1 MRNRAR
7 RHDVPMFAGR
17 TTPYGRDRPLAPFR
31 DVVAE
36 ALGIEP
42 DAGPGNIRPRLQAL
56 AELGLGPR
64 QRRVLGGLFAVDIGA
79 RAPRGQPGQVV
90 EAAVAFVRGL
100 SAGRPLLMALEDVQ
114 HLEKDER
121 ELLARVIESCGDRP
135 VVFILTSRTRP
146 PDWVPRVRWSVR
158 LDRLGPGRIAAVAAD
173 AVGASILGDGLRA
186 VIAGTCE
193 GNPLYAQ
200 TLAQALEAAGRLE
213 REGGR
218 VELRDRDTPP
228 SLPPGLDGLIAA
240 RVDALPTRLK
250 AALQV
255 AATIGPRF
263 APALLEAA
271 TGTDDVDAIIEALAR
286 HHLVQTEEHGGC
298 AFVSSLV
305 WEAVRRGILAA
316 RQRDCH
322 GMVANGIAS
331 LHRDDLDAHRLELAN
346 TSPRRSRRGRS
357 WATAAAQ
364 LEDQQLVHH
373 AARTW
378 AAAVRW
384 LGGEDASPVPAAEE
398 AWMRLRAGETYALSG
413 EPRRAEVHLQ
423 VALDLAEDALLPE
436 AECRAHLGLGLLA
449 RGQGQADRSKRHLEA
464 AWQVVAP
471 RVAGPVGTGWEREVA
486 VRASDA
492 LGRVLH
498 EAGDLAQARSR
509 FEEACRLAE
518 GDAALEAQALAGLA
532 LQPIR
537 TGDAPEALRLLER
550 ARGAAER
557 GDRILL
563 GKVVTTTKLST
574 TRLSLTRGAC
584 RSTRPSMRQ
593 GSGIG
598 KASTNLHNV
607 DTLRGWARSR
617 AWAASRMPGVVR
629 AGRVGP
635 GRGDERRLPGLHR
648 RDPRGGGSC
657 SATPVCARACTVS
670 CRPGDGG
677 PGGVAA
683 RAAAHREGR

>member
-1 MRNRAR
+1 M
-7 RHDVPMFAGR
+7 
-17 TTPYGRDRPLAPFR
+17 
-31 DVVAE
+31 
-36 ALGIEP
+36 
-42 DAGPGNIRPRLQAL
+42 
-56 AELGLGPR
+56 
-64 QRRVLGGLFAVDIGA
+64 
-79 RAPRGQPGQVV
+79 
-90 EAAVAFVRGL
+90 
-100 SAGRPLLMALEDVQ
+100 
-114 HLEKDER
+114 
-121 ELLARVIESCGDRP
+121 
-135 VVFILTSRTRP
+135 
-146 PDWVPRVRWSVR
+146 
-158 LDRLGPGRIAAVAAD
+158 
-173 AVGASILGDGLRA
+173 
-186 VIAGTCE
+186 
-193 GNPLYAQ
+193 
-200 TLAQALEAAGRLE
+200 
-213 REGGR
+213 
-218 VELRDRDTPP
+218 
-228 SLPPGLDGLIAA
+228 IAA

-331 LHRDDLDAHRLELAN
+331 LHRDDLDAHRLELAKHLA
-346 TSPRRSRRGRS
+346 RAGRSRDAADHA
-357 WATAAAQ
+357 ATAAAQ

-557 GDRILL
+557 GGDRILL
-563 GKVVTTTKLST
+563 GKVVNNI
-574 TRLSLTRGAC
+574 GAVHYGARRYPEALAC
-584 RSTRPSMRQ
+584 FREALDVRQ
-593 GSGIG
+593 GLGYREG
-598 KASTNLHNV
+598 VVTNLHNV
-607 DTLRGWARSR
+607 GDTLLRMGETSR
-617 AWAASRMPGVVR
+617 AWAAFAHARELSEQ
-629 AGRVGP
+629 VGWA
-635 GRGDERRLPGLHR
+635 RGEAMNDVFLAYIDGTRGEEGAVRRLQ
-648 RDPRGGGSC
+648 S
-657 SATPVCARACTVS
+657 ARARARSLADRETAAQGAWLLG
-670 CRPGDGG
+670 RLHIEKGDDETARLHLADARSEADAL
-677 PGGVAA
+677 AA
-683 RAAAHREGR
+683 DNLLQDIGRDLERLAMDAGA